1 MYIHQVIDDL
11 KSIVSGPLQD
21 SANEDN
27 VNLEDACS
35 VLFEVIKACL
45 DLVRA
50 VLGKIDDLEE
60 DTVIPNLK
68 NKLEGTN
75 TEIKS
80 LKQQLEEMRGK
91 NERRLEEERRKQE
104 CEHMKMRS
112 DFDTRFKHM
121 EQKLTALTEK
131 ITCNERRHKDEV
143 AILNKKIETLTCNEL
158 TLMVGQ
164 LAFEVET
171 EIIEKVLQDCANP
184 QHNIHHLDELLD
196 AITGKATYND
206 IFHLN
211 DDDCDCCDDGDST
224 CICATNRKK
233 AKEAWDRLKVKLGL
247 QKQFFNAMRTVK
259 HFRRGLAHPPF
270 DLQLV
275 VDTVAKGIVREIES
289 DCKKKFQCQA
299 LIKLY
304 KELKSL

>member
-1 MYIHQVIDDL
+1 MYIHQVIDEL
-11 KSIVSGPLQD
+11 VSGPLQK
-21 SANEDN
+21 SVANEDN

-35 VLFEVIKACL
+35 VLYEVIKACL
-45 DLVRA
+45 DLIRA
-50 VLGKIDDLEE
+50 VLGKIEDLEE

-68 NKLEGTN
+68 NKLERTK

-112 DFDTRFKHM
+112 DFDARFKHM

-143 AILNKKIETLTCNEL
+143 AVLNKKIETLTCNEL

-171 EIIEKVLQDCANP
+171 EIIEKVLQNYANP
-184 QHNIHHLDELLD
+184 RHNIHHLDEMLD

-211 DDDCDCCDDGDST
+211 DDCDCYDDGDST

-233 AKEAWDRLKVKLGL
+233 AKEAWDHLKVKLGL
-247 QKQFFNAMRTVK
+247 KDQFLFPAMRAVK
-259 HFRRGLAHPPF
+259 HLRRGLAHPPF
-270 DLQLV
+270 VLQV
-275 VDTVAKGIVREIES
+275 VEDTVAKGIVREIES
-289 DCKKKFQCQA
+289 DCRKKFQCQE